1 MDTMLGVF
9 RYEMLMGV
17 KRWGVWLATFLASTP
32 AITSLS
38 GDDAAHLSVWTSAA
52 TIALGLN
59 LLTPVVGGIA
69 MADRL
74 HRDSRLGVSE
84 LMRVTLLPRPAYVL
98 GKYLGAVGATL
109 TPLLV
114 VSLVTALSL
123 VVMGAPPT
131 LLVAQAAAFLV
142 VNVPACLFVGAFS
155 LACPAVLP
163 LRVYQVL
170 FTGYWFWGNFL
181 NPNEFPTLNG
191 SLLTPYGEYA
201 ASGILASSDRLPYW
215 NVYSFE
221 QGVASIA
228 LLVLCAAAAL
238 FALDRC
244 LALQEART

>member
-1 MDTMLGVF
+1 MDAMLGVF
-9 RYEMLMGV
+9 RYEMLMGIR
-17 KRWGVWLATFLASTP
+17 RWGVWLAILLTSIP
-32 AITSLS
+32 GITNLS
-38 GDDAAHLSVWTSAA
+38 ADEVMRLSIWTSAA

-84 LMRVTLLPRPAYVL
+84 LLQVTLLPRPAYVL

-109 TPLLV
+109 APLLV
-114 VSLVTALSL
+114 VSLATALFL
-123 VVMGAPPT
+123 VVVGAPPA
-131 LLVAQAAAFLV
+131 LLVAQATAFLV
-142 VNVPACLFVGAFS
+142 INVPAYLFVGAFS
-155 LACPAVLP
+155 LACPAILP

-181 NPNEFPTLNG
+181 NPKEFPTLNE

-201 ASGILASSDRLPYW
+201 ASGILASTNRLPYW
-215 NVYSFE
+215 SVYTFE
-221 QGVASIA
+221 QGVANVA
-228 LLVLCAAAAL
+228 LLLLCAGIAL

-244 LALQEART
+244 LALREART